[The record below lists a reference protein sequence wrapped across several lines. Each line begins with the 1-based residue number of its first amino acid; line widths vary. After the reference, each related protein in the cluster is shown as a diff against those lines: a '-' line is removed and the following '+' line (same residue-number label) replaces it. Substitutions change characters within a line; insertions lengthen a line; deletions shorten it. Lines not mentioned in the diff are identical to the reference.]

1 MEKYKRILLLGFRC
15 AGKTTISKKLSK
27 MMNMSLIDIDEEI
40 EKEQGK
46 TITQITNNGENW
58 SYFRELELKKLKEVL
73 QLNNIIISAG
83 GGVGVNDV
91 KYNDNL
97 TYGDLEGELIINS
110 TDTLKI
116 LLYTSKRV
124 LRQRLYLSKI
134 NKNNR
139 PDLGNKTYNIGEYI
153 SCNIKIL
160 KERDENY
167 KELADIIFDASSK
180 NILENA
186 SNLLNI
192 IKTYEVY
199 K

>member
-46 TITQITNNGENW
+46 TITEITNDGENW
-58 SYFRELELKKLKEVL
+58 EHFRHLELEKLREVL
-73 QLNNIIISAG
+73 QMQNVIISCG
-83 GGVGVNDV
+83 GGIGVNNV
-91 KYNDNL
+91 RYDNKL
-97 TYGDLEGELIINS
+97 TYGDLERELIINS
-110 TDTLKI
+110 SDTLKI

-192 IKTYEVY
+192 IKTYEV
-199 K
+199 

>member
-27 MMNMSLIDIDEEI
+27 IMNVPLIDIDEEI

-58 SYFRELELKKLKEVL
+58 WSFRRLELEKLKKVLK
-73 QLNNIIISAG
+73 LNNVIISCG
-83 GGVGVNDV
+83 GGIGVNNV
-91 KYNDNL
+91 KYDNNL
-97 TYGDLEGELIINS
+97 TYGDLERNLIIKS
-110 TDTLKI
+110 TNTLKI
-116 LLYTSKRV
+116 LLYTSNRV

-139 PDLGNKTYNIGEYI
+139 PDLDGKTYNIGEYI
-153 SCNIKIL
+153 SSNIKIL
-160 KERDENY
+160 REREDIY
-167 KELADIIFDASSK
+167 KSLANIIFDASSK

-192 IKTYEVY
+192 IKTYEV
-199 K
+199 

>member
-46 TITQITNNGENW
+46 TITEITNDGENW
-58 SYFRELELKKLKEVL
+58 EHFRHLELEKLREVL
-73 QLNNIIISAG
+73 QMQNVIISCG
-83 GGVGVNDV
+83 GGIGVNDV

-139 PDLGNKTYNIGEYI
+139 PDLGDKTYNIGEYI
-153 SCNIKIL
+153 SSNIKIL
-160 KERDENY
+160 REREKKY